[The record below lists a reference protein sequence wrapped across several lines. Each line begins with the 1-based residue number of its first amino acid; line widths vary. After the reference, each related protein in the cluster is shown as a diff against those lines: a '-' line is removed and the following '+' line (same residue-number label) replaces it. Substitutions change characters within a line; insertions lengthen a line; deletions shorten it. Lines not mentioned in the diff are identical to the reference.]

1 MNVGINSVAST
12 NAIHDSHDLHAA
24 NRRPL
29 IDRDGDRQ
37 DDRVEPQQSSGGQLQ
52 QALAEALQGL
62 GMPLP
67 ATTSPTAATPPQR
80 SERADADSSSQNTSL
95 RQDLHQFVHEL
106 FQALRQAGSP
116 HDSAPAT
123 SAASSDSAPPV
134 NLEPAPKPRVASN
147 LSALISQVSSGSV
160 PPGLQSAYAKLVTDL
175 QPSGSVAD
183 SGNTTPPTLQELLTR
198 LQQNLGYG
206 ATALDP
212 SGNLVDTMV

>member
-1 MNVGINSVAST
+1 MNVGINSVASS
-12 NAIHDSHDLHAA
+12 NAIHDSTDLHAA

-52 QALAEALQGL
+52 QALAEVMQGL
-62 GMPLP
+62 GLPLP
-67 ATTSPTAATPPQR
+67 ASTSPTETAPPHR
-80 SERADADSSSQNTSL
+80 SERAAEDSSQNTSL

-106 FQALRQAGSP
+106 FQALRQAGSG
-116 HDSAPAT
+116 HDSNPAT
-123 SAASSDSAPPV
+123 SAASSDSVPPP
-134 NLEPAPKPRVASN
+134 NPEPAPKPRVASN

-212 SGNLVDTMV
+212 SGNLVDTMA